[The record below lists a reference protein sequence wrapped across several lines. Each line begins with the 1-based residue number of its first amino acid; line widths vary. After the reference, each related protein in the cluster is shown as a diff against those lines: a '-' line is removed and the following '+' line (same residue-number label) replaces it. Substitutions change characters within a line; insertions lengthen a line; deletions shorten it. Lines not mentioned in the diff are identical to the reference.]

1 MSVYLILCQSAGG
14 HSFAL
19 FTSNLTFTVPPGV
32 NSLHVLAV
40 GGGAGG
46 GSCDGGGGGS
56 GYVHVGEFVVTPLT
70 QISVKVG
77 RGGSGSTMKMADN
90 TQNVGG
96 GGNSSFGSLLT
107 AAGAVAMGCCNGG
120 NGGSGGGGGAV
131 NGNSAI
137 SGAGGTDGG
146 NGGDTASGQ
155 TGGIGQGTFSDQLRV
170 FTLNTFTAGSGG
182 TGVSGVYI
190 GGGGG
195 GGVLMNGQG
204 PSGGRGQFGNTFGGV
219 GYGAGGAGG
228 IHLFDANKGYP
239 CYAGGN
245 GADGLVYV
253 EW

>member
-1 MSVYLILCQSAGG
+1 M
-14 HSFAL
+14 
-19 FTSNLTFTVPPGV
+19 PPGV

-46 GSCDGGGGGS
+46 GSCYAGGGGS

-70 QISVKVG
+70 QISVIVG
-77 RGGSGSTMKMADN
+77 RGGRGSTMKMKDD

-96 GGNSSFGSLLT
+96 GGNSSFGSLLF
-107 AAGAVAMGCCNGG
+107 AQGAVAMGCCNGG
-120 NGGSGGGGGAV
+120 NGGSGGGAGLKSSV
-131 NGNSAI
+131 
-137 SGAGGTDGG
+137 SGFTGDGGTDGE
-146 NGGDTASGQ
+146 NGGNTATGQ

-182 TGVSGVYI
+182 AGVNGVYI

-195 GGVLMNGQG
+195 GGVLMNGYG

-228 IHLFDANKGYP
+228 YHANYDAYMGNP
-239 CYAGGN
+239 CYAGGD